1 MKIRWKIFFLLSSLI
16 AMILIGILLLNR
28 LYLEKFYI
36 GRQKEKLLNFGRVMM
51 DPSYEIDI
59 QNIEMNSNVSIS
71 LKKME
76 TLYDF
81 EKTSMM
87 SREQIE
93 NIKKQLES
101 GTMVFKEEILFDYRG
116 NTLMLFVP
124 YSEEGTYIEILSPL
138 NFLEEGI
145 EISTRYYFQ
154 VIGIVFII
162 GCLMAYI
169 FSNKIS
175 TPLYKIR
182 DMAESI
188 SKLDFSKKFVN
199 TKRKDEIGELGNMI
213 NKMAGILESNIN
225 EIKEKNAILELDI
238 EKEKRL
244 DNLRKEFIANVS
256 HELKTPIAIVQGY
269 AQGLLE
275 NVVSEEDTQFY
286 CETIIEESQL
296 MNDLV
301 QELLLV
307 SKMES
312 RYFTIVLEQ
321 VDYYKSIVDF
331 IKRYGKEDK
340 KIIYSGPKS
349 IVVYCEER
357 YIDRVMDNF
366 VGNAVKYST
375 SNSDIKIDVQ
385 EFPEH
390 FKIAVS
396 NETNLLEKEDLE
408 DLWTPFYRK
417 DKARN
422 REGHGLG
429 LSIVKGVLENHK
441 CDYGVDFE
449 NDWVTF
455 WFTLNKNPVEVDN

>member
-16 AMILIGILLLNR
+16 AMILFGILLLNR

-36 GRQKEKLLNFGRVMM
+36 DRQKEKLLNFGRVIV

-71 LKKME
+71 LKRME
-76 TLYDF
+76 TLDDF

-87 SREQIE
+87 SREQIDD
-93 NIKKQLES
+93 IKEQLERG
-101 GTMVFKEEILFDYRG
+101 GTVFKEEILFDYRG

-124 YSEEGTYIEILSPL
+124 YTEDGTYIEILSPL

-145 EISTRYYFQ
+145 EISTRYYIQ
-154 VIGIVFII
+154 IIIIVFVI

-169 FSNKIS
+169 FSKKIS

-188 SKLDFSKKFVN
+188 SKLDFSQKFTHTN
-199 TKRKDEIGELGNMI
+199 RKDEIGELGSMI
-213 NKMAGILESNIN
+213 NEMAIILEDNIN
-225 EIKEKNAILELDI
+225 EIKEKNIILQKDI

-256 HELKTPIAIVQGY
+256 HELKTPIAIIQGY

-275 NVVSEEDTQFY
+275 NVVSENDVQFY

-312 RYFTIVLEQ
+312 RYFTIVLEE
-321 VDYYKSIVDF
+321 VDYYESIVDF
-331 IKRYGKEDK
+331 IKRYNKDEK

-366 VGNAVKYST
+366 LGNAVKYST
-375 SNSDIKIDVQ
+375 PNSDVKINVEEMEDQ
-385 EFPEH
+385 
-390 FKIAVS
+390 FKISVI
-396 NETNLLEKEDLE
+396 NETNLLEKEDLQ
-408 DLWTPFYRK
+408 DIWTPFYRK

-429 LSIVKGVLENHK
+429 LSIVKGIMENHK

-449 NDWVTF
+449 NNWITF
-455 WFTLNKNPVEVDN
+455 WFVLNKNPIEVNE